1 MRLHEITVE
10 PVLSILLQAQALFN
24 SKTSQLEGI
33 LTLIADVIKW
43 RLRVQQVMYY
53 IVVDEHGT

>member
-1 MRLHEITVE
+1 MMCGKPSCSLYV
-10 PVLSILLQAQALFN
+10 SAFFLFM
-24 SKTSQLEGI
+24 SMV